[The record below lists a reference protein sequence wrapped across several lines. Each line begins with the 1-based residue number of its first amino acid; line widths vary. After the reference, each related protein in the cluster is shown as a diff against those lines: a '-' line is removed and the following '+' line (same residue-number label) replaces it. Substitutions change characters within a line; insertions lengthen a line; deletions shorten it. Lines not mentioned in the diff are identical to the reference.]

1 MKLGII
7 GAGLIGHKRAAV
19 LAAGELVAVADLD
32 KAKAVALAAKYPGA
46 QAFGQGLE
54 VAQHPGVEA
63 VVVATSHDQLA
74 PMALAALKAGKH
86 VIVEKPAARNADEFR
101 PVVAEAEKRD
111 LRLKVGYNH
120 RFHPALLEVKKRLSA
135 PDAGEL
141 MYLRAR
147 YGHGGRIGY
156 DKEWRAIKEIS
167 GGGELIDQGL
177 HLIDLARLFMG
188 EILDVSGYM
197 PTLFWDMEVEDNVF
211 MLLKHPG
218 GKPSW
223 LHATWTEWKNTFSL
237 EVQTKRLKLQ
247 VDGLGGSYGTETLT
261 VYTMKPEMGP
271 PDVEKFEYAG
281 PDQSW
286 ALEWQEFCAA
296 VKEGR
301 EPKASG
307 RDGLAALEAAAKL
320 YAQPGVHDMKGKP

>member
-1 MKLGII
+1 VKVGII
-7 GAGLIGHKRAAV
+7 GSGLIGHKRAAV
-19 LAAGELVAVADLD
+19 LAPGELVAVADLD
-32 KAKAVALAAKYPGA
+32 KGKAVALAAKYPGT

-54 VAQHPGVEA
+54 VAKHPGIDA
-63 VVVATSHDQLA
+63 VIVATTHDQLS
-74 PMALAALKAGKH
+74 PLALAALQAGKH
-86 VIVEKPAARNADEFR
+86 VIVEKPAARSADEFR
-101 PVVAEAEKRD
+101 PVVLEAEKRN

-120 RFHPALLEVKKRLSA
+120 RFHPALLEVKRRLSA
-135 PDAGEL
+135 SDAGEL

-156 DKEWRAIKEIS
+156 DKEWRSIKAVS

-188 EILDVSGYM
+188 EITEASGYL
-197 PTLFWDMEVEDNVF
+197 PTLFWDMQVEDNAF
-211 MLLKHPG
+211 LLLKHAG

-247 VDGLGGSYGTETLT
+247 VEGLGGSYGAESLT

-271 PDVEKFEYAG
+271 PAMEKFEYTG

-296 VKEGR
+296 VAEGR

-307 RDGLAALEAAAKL
+307 RDGLAALEAAAQI
-320 YAQPGVHDMKGKP
+320 YAQAGR

>member
-1 MKLGII
+1 MKVGIV
-7 GAGLIGHKRAAV
+7 GCGLIGNKRAAV
-19 LAAGELVAVADLD
+19 LAGGELVAVADLD
-32 KAKAVALAAKYPGA
+32 KHKAEALVALYPGA
-46 QAFGQGLE
+46 RVFQQGLE
-54 VAQHPGVEA
+54 LVTQPELDA
-63 VVVATSHDQLA
+63 VIIATTHDQLGSLA
-74 PMALAALKAGKH
+74 MAALQAGKH
-86 VIVEKPAARNADEFR
+86 VLVEKPAARTADEFR
-101 PVVAEAEKRD
+101 PVVLEAEKRG

-120 RFHPALLEVKKRLSA
+120 RFHPALLEAKRLISA

-147 YGHGGRIGY
+147 YGHGGRVGY
-156 DKEWRAIKEIS
+156 DKEWRADKAIS

-188 EILDVSGYM
+188 DVVDASGYL
-197 PTLFWDMEVEDNVF
+197 PTLYWDMQVEDNAF
-211 MLLKHPG
+211 MLLKHVG

-247 VDGLGGSYGTETLT
+247 VDGLGGSYGPETLT
-261 VYTMKPEMGP
+261 IYTMKPEMGP
-271 PDVEKFEYAG
+271 PDVEKLEFIG

-286 ALEWQEFCAA
+286 SLEWKEFCAA
-296 VKEGR
+296 IQEGR

-307 RDGLAALEAAAKL
+307 RDGLAALEVAASL
-320 YAQPGVHDMKGKP
+320 YAQAGRKDEKGIR

>member
-19 LAAGELVAVADLD
+19 LAPGELVAVADLD
-32 KAKAVALAAKYPGA
+32 KAKAEELCAKHLGA
-46 QAFGQGLE
+46 QAFSQGLE
-54 VAQHPGVEA
+54 VAVHPGVEA
-63 VVVATSHDQLA
+63 VVIATSHDQLA
-74 PMALAALKAGKH
+74 PLALAALRAGKH

-101 PVVAEAEKRD
+101 AVVEEAEKRG
-111 LRLKVGYNH
+111 LALKVGYNH
-120 RFHPALLEVKKRLSA
+120 RFHPALLELKRRLSA

-147 YGHGGRIGY
+147 YGHGGRPGY
-156 DKEWRAIKEIS
+156 EKEWRAQKEVS

-177 HLIDLARLFMG
+177 HLIDLARLCMG
-188 EILDVSGYM
+188 EIQEVSGYL
-197 PTLFWDMEVEDNVF
+197 PTLFWDMQVEDNAF
-211 MLLKHPG
+211 MLLKHAN

-237 EVQTKRLKLQ
+237 EVQTRRLKLQ
-247 VDGLGGSYGTETLT
+247 VDGLGGSYGVETLT

-271 PDVEKFEYAG
+271 PDMERFEYPG

-296 VKEGR
+296 VAEGR

-320 YAQPGVHDMKGKP
+320 YAQAGR

>member
-1 MKLGII
+1 VKLGII
-7 GAGLIGHKRAAV
+7 GCGLIGHKRAAV
-19 LAAGELVAVADLD
+19 LAAGELVAAADLD
-32 KAKAVALAAKYPGA
+32 LAKAQALCALVPGA
-46 QAFGQGLE
+46 QAYAQGLD

-74 PMALAALKAGKH
+74 PLALAALKAGKH
-86 VIVEKPAARNADEFR
+86 VIVEKPAARSAEEFR
-101 PVVAEAEKRD
+101 PVVEEAAKRG
-111 LRLKVGYNH
+111 LALKVGYNH
-120 RFHPALLEVKKRLSA
+120 RFHPALLELKRRLSA

-156 DKEWRAIKEIS
+156 DKEWRAQKAIS

-177 HLIDLARLFMG
+177 HLIDLARLCMG
-188 EILDVSGYM
+188 EIEDASGYL
-197 PTLFWDMEVEDNVF
+197 PTLFWDMQVEDNAFV
-211 MLLKHPG
+211 LLKHAG

-237 EVQTKRLKLQ
+237 EVQTRRLKLQ
-247 VDGLGGSYGTETLT
+247 VDGLGGSYGMETLT

-271 PDVEKFEYAG
+271 PDVEKLEYPG

-286 ALEWQEFCAA
+286 ALEWKEFCAA
-296 VKEGR
+296 VAEGR
-301 EPKASG
+301 EPQASG

-320 YAQPGVHDMKGKP
+320 YAQAGR